1 MSPQLLRSPIL
12 TATRTLAS
20 KTRGL
25 LSRNGKQP
33 QVVSALEA
41 VSVIPP
47 TSRVYVHGVS
57 SVPTDLLSAL
67 AERAK
72 SPSSDLQ
79 SIEFCHLHLEGVNP
93 CMTGDLTN
101 VFRTNNFF
109 IGANERSNVKA
120 GKSSYI
126 PVFLSD
132 VPRLMRHGLVT
143 PDVSLLNVSVPDKHG
158 FCSLGT
164 EVATSLPAAETSKTI
179 IAQINPNVPRTH
191 GDSFIH
197 ISCLDYIV
205 ESDTPLPTTS
215 EAPLRDVDL
224 AIGRHIASLVRD
236 GSTLQM
242 GIGNIPNAI
251 LGCLNNHKDLGIHT
265 EMFQEGVIP
274 LVQSGVVNNTKKKY
288 LPGKIVTSFVMGS
301 QRLYGTAHSSILI
314 IVEILSVIS
323 HYFYFTCFSIDFVN
337 DNPEVYFQDASIV
350 SVSIVFLS
358 SINSKTT
365 DSSPFVV
372 FRRIIPDITGQV
384 CADSIGKAMISGVG
398 GQVDFERG
406 AAISRGGVPII
417 AIPST
422 TKNGESRIVSAL
434 KTGAGVVTTRS
445 HIHYVVTEY
454 GVAYLF
460 GKNLQ
465 QRAKALI
472 DIAHPDHREHLEKDC
487 FDRFGIQS
495 WLF

>member
-1 MSPQLLRSPIL
+1 
-12 TATRTLAS
+12 
-20 KTRGL
+20 
-25 LSRNGKQP
+25 
-33 QVVSALEA
+33 
-41 VSVIPP
+41 
-47 TSRVYVHGVS
+47 
-57 SVPTDLLSAL
+57 
-67 AERAK
+67 
-72 SPSSDLQ
+72 
-79 SIEFCHLHLEGVNP
+79 
-93 CMTGDLTN
+93 MTGDLTN

-179 IAQINPNVPRTH
+179 IAQINSNVPRTH

-301 QRLYGTAHSSILI
+301 QRLY
-314 IVEILSVIS
+314 
-323 HYFYFTCFSIDFVN
+323 DFVN
-337 DNPEVYFQDASIV
+337 DNPEVYFQDASITNNPVTIGSNPKVV
-350 SVSIVFLS
+350 SV
-358 SINSKTT
+358 NSA
-365 DSSPFVV
+365 VE
-372 FRRIIPDITGQV
+372 IDITGQV